1 MQRSNE
7 STYQWVVLPSLK
19 NALKKIYMMEGSR
32 KEGKPGEKRNEE
44 GKSNKKGMNRQSKS
58 PAEGVRKIC

>member
-1 MQRSNE
+1 
-7 STYQWVVLPSLK
+7 
-19 NALKKIYMMEGSR
+19 MMEGSR
-32 KEGKPGEKRNEE
+32 KEGKLGEKRNEE

>member
-1 MQRSNE
+1 
-7 STYQWVVLPSLK
+7 
-19 NALKKIYMMEGSR
+19 MEGSR

-58 PAEGVRKIC
+58 LAEGVRKICQGTISHVKC